1 MRSMCR
7 ILFDL
12 SLLYCTY
19 CITIYDIT
27 LDHPL
32 LVLVPSKPWILAVV
46 PKVVLSHTKRD
57 AVKEKKQEDQKEG
70 VEAAALVQPQAE
82 ILASSP
88 SVGWAVPRQGHLYHW
103 SLRICWR
110 SVTLSGNLLP
120 WAAASGL
127 FPLSRQPRHHL
138 SPLDPASLGRSFY
151 CEDPGPLPHLL
162 ALLTNLYSTSLQPAS
177 HGTTVLSVFVLVS
190 RVLVALCATNTEL
203 YIQLTRRTG
212 CGNKIVSPAILS
224 AVHATAARLGAKV
237 WY

>member
-1 MRSMCR
+1 MPSRQRPLGPMRSMYR

-12 SLLYCTY
+12 SLLYCTSS
-19 CITIYDIT
+19 IASPSTISYWI
-27 LDHPL
+27 HPL
-32 LVLVPSKPWILAVV
+32 LVLVPSKPWILTVV
-46 PKVVLSHTKRD
+46 PKVVFSHTKRD
-57 AVKEKKQEDQKEG
+57 AVCKKKKQEEQKEG

-138 SPLDPASLGRSFY
+138 SP
-151 CEDPGPLPHLL
+151 
-162 ALLTNLYSTSLQPAS
+162 T
-177 HGTTVLSVFVLVS
+177 
-190 RVLVALCATNTEL
+190 
-203 YIQLTRRTG
+203 
-212 CGNKIVSPAILS
+212 
-224 AVHATAARLGAKV
+224 
-237 WY
+237 